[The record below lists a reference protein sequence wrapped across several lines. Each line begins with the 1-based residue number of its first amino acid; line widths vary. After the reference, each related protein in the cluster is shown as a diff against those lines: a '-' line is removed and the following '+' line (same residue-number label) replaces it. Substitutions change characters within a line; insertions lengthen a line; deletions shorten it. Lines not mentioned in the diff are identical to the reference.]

1 MSRLSLSALAL
12 AAFAFVQPAHT
23 AEPLTVFAAASMTD
37 ALTKAGEVYK
47 AEAGTDIRFSFAS
60 SSTLA
65 KQIEQGAPSDL
76 FISAAESWMDY
87 LAERDLIVP
96 DSRAALVS
104 NRLVLVAPKTSMLKV
119 DAISSATDL
128 AGMLGAKGRL
138 AVGDPD
144 HVPAGIYAKD
154 ALTGLGLWTGVESR
168 LARADNVRAALA
180 LVARG
185 EVPLGI
191 VYSTDAAGQ
200 AGVKVLATFPPS
212 SHKPISYPVSI
223 IKGRDSAE
231 ANAFLGWLKGSKG
244 MAILQ
249 EFGFVAAP

>member
-1 MSRLSLSALAL
+1 MSRLSLSAIAL
-12 AAFAFVQPAHT
+12 AAFAFVNPVLA

-37 ALTKAGEVYK
+37 AMNKAGEVYK
-47 AEAGTDIRFSFAS
+47 AEAGTDIRFSYAS

-87 LAERDLIVP
+87 LGERDLIVKET
-96 DSRAALVS
+96 RAALVS
-104 NRLVLVAPKTSMLKV
+104 NGLVLIAPEASAISV

-128 AGMLGAKGRL
+128 AGLLGAEGRL

-144 HVPAGIYAKD
+144 HVPAGIYAKES
-154 ALTGLGLWTGVESR
+154 LTSLGLWAGVEPK

-185 EVPLGI
+185 ETPLGI

-200 AGVKVLATFPPS
+200 QGVKVLATFPAS
-212 SHKPISYPVSI
+212 SHKPISYPVAI
-223 IKGRDSAE
+223 VKGRDSAE
-231 ANAFLGWLKGSKG
+231 AKAFLAWLKGNTG

-249 EFGFVAAP
+249 EFGFIAAP

>member
-1 MSRLSLSALAL
+1 MSRISLSALAL
-12 AAFAFVQPAHT
+12 AAFAFVQPVQS

-37 ALTKAGEVYK
+37 ALNKAGQVYG
-47 AEAGTDIRFSFAS
+47 AEAGPEIRFSFAS

-65 KQIEQGAPSDL
+65 KQIEQGAPADL
-76 FISAAESWMDY
+76 FISAAENWMDY
-87 LAERDLIVP
+87 LAQRDLIVP

-104 NRLVLVAPKTSMLKV
+104 NGLVLVAPEASALKV
-119 DAISSATDL
+119 AAISSTTDL
-128 AGMLGAKGRL
+128 LGMLGTEGRL

-144 HVPAGIYAKD
+144 HVPAGIYAKE
-154 ALTGLGLWTGVESR
+154 ALTSLGLWAGVESR

-212 SHKPISYPVSI
+212 SHRPIRYPVAI
-223 IKGRDSAE
+223 VKGRDSAD
-231 ANAFLGWLKGSKG
+231 ARAFLGWLKGAKA
-244 MAILQ
+244 MAILR
-249 EFGFVAAP
+249 EFGFIAAP

>member
-1 MSRLSLSALAL
+1 MSRFSLSALAL
-12 AAFAFVQPAHT
+12 AAFAFVQPAQA

-37 ALTKAGEVYK
+37 AMNRAGEVYK
-47 AEAGTDIRFSFAS
+47 AEAGTEIRFSFAS

-76 FISAAESWMDY
+76 FISAAENWMDY
-87 LAERDLIVP
+87 LAERNLIVTE
-96 DSRAALVS
+96 SRAALVS
-104 NRLVLVAPKTSMLKV
+104 NGLVLVAPETSTLKV
-119 DAISSATDL
+119 GAISSSTDL
-128 AGMLGAKGRL
+128 AGLLGAEGLL

-144 HVPAGIYAKD
+144 HVPAGSYAKD
-154 ALTGLGLWTGVESR
+154 ALTSLGLWAGVESR

-185 EVPLGI
+185 EAPLGI

-212 SHKPISYPVSI
+212 SHKPISYPVAI
-223 IKGRDSAE
+223 VKGRDSAE
-231 ANAFLGWLKGSKG
+231 AKAFLGWLKGSRG
-244 MAILQ
+244 MAILK
-249 EFGFVAAP
+249 EFGFIAAP